1 MFKLTFEITENPGH
15 LEHPFSRKI
24 YRLHRKSVNLIMSVK
39 IIATGDIHIG
49 RKSTG
54 IPVDSEVLSAKY
66 TWNRIVETAI
76 NEKADAVAL
85 TGDVV
90 EHDNRFFEAVGP
102 LQAGF
107 QKLNDAGISVL
118 MVAGNHDYDV
128 LKQVADAEKYDKLR
142 ILGTN
147 DQWEEITIPLN
158 GQSVRFLGWSFTN
171 GLVHTDPLTKL
182 SVQRSELPTIGLLH
196 AELDTPESS
205 YAPVKSDNL
214 GNHPVDA
221 WILGHI
227 HKPET
232 IRRNN
237 PFIAYPG
244 SPHAL
249 SPKEQGVHGPLRI
262 TIESKYNIWVETIPL
277 SPVRYEALN
286 IDVSDAEDEAGF
298 RQKVLGEIDKFRGAI
313 QSAENLRFLVLDLV
327 LYGEHSAPDKV
338 EAWTAGIQEDYKT
351 GDEFQTSVRKVEFDI
366 RPTVENMEK
375 LAAESS
381 PAGLLAR
388 TILAIENGDSTPF
401 LDSLIRKWKNG
412 VERINNAP
420 TFQELKTSSK
430 TLGMEEET
438 ARREILTECKK
449 ILGELLNQQPHE

>member
-1 MFKLTFEITENPGH
+1 
-15 LEHPFSRKI
+15 
-24 YRLHRKSVNLIMSVK
+24 MSVK

-49 RKSTG
+49 KKSSG
-54 IPVDSEVLSAKY
+54 ISGDSEVLSAKY

-90 EHDNRFFEAVGP
+90 DQDNRFFEAVGP

-107 QKLNDAGISVL
+107 HKLNEAGIRVL
-118 MVAGNHDYDV
+118 IVAGNHDYDV
-128 LKQVADAEKYDKLR
+128 LRQVADADKYDNLR

-147 DQWEEITIPLN
+147 DQWQEITLPLN
-158 GQSVRFLGWSFTN
+158 GQSVRFVGWSFTSRF
-171 GLVHTDPLTKL
+171 VHTDPLAKL
-182 SVQRSELPTIGLLH
+182 SVQGSESPTIGLLH

-214 GNHPVDA
+214 RHHPVDA

-232 IRRNN
+232 IRHDN

-249 SPKEQGVHGPLRI
+249 NPKEQGVHGPLLI
-262 TIESKYNIWVETIPL
+262 TIESKNNIRVETISL
-277 SPVRYEALN
+277 SPVRYETLN
-286 IDVSDAEDEAGF
+286 IDISEAEDEAGF
-298 RQKVLGEIDKFRGAI
+298 RKLVLGETERFREVI
-313 QSAENLRFLVLDLV
+313 QSDAENLRFLVLDLIIS
-327 LYGEHSAPDKV
+327 GEHAAPDKV
-338 EAWTAGIQEDYKT
+338 EAWATGIREDYQT

-366 RPTVENMEK
+366 RPSVENMEK
-375 LAAESS
+375 LATESS
-381 PAGLLAR
+381 PAGLLAQ
-388 TILAIENGDSTPF
+388 TIVAIENGDSTPF

-412 VERINNAP
+412 VERVNNAS
-420 TFQELKTSSK
+420 TFQELKTHSK
-430 TLGMEEET
+430 ILEAEEET
-438 ARREILTECKK
+438 ARKEILSECKK
-449 ILGELLNQQPHE
+449 ILGELLNQQPHD